1 MTEEQKATHENQR
14 VPFDL
19 GSCLAMMEEMMGQE
33 GCDCSEM
40 TPQPMRL
47 GWMMGQGGYAEMMSQ
62 MMTSCCGVQGETEE
76 TTTT

>member
-19 GSCLAMMEEMMGQE
+19 ASCLAMMEEMMGQE

-40 TPQPMRL
+40 MSQ
-47 GWMMGQGGYAEMMSQ
+47 MMGQGGYAEMMSQ
-62 MMTSCCGVQGETEE
+62 MIASCCGVQGETEE
-76 TTTT
+76 TTSTDTTQEA